1 MTRYRDPNRLST
13 VTERTYTVYG
23 WTISHGNLRRL
34 TGLITLGF
42 VVLNGMIALRFLL
55 KLLAAN
61 PASPF
66 AQFVYF
72 FTAPFLWPFQGLLY
86 TPTFGGSQMEFPALI
101 AIIVYTLI
109 AWIINRLIWL
119 LFSRSSTYSA

>member
-1 MTRYRDPNRLST
+1 MAYYPDPNRVQT
-13 VTERTYTVYG
+13 VTERTYTWYG
-23 WTISHGNLRRL
+23 WTIRHSDMRRL
-34 TGLITLGF
+34 IGLITLMF

-72 FTAPFLWPFQGLLY
+72 FTAPFLWPFQGLIY
-86 TPTFGGSQMEFPALI
+86 TPTFGGSQVEFPALV

-109 AWIINRLIWL
+109 AWIITRLIWL
-119 LFSRSSTYSA
+119 LFSRSK

>member
-1 MTRYRDPNRLST
+1 MSHYQNPNRVTT
-13 VTERTYTVYG
+13 VTEKTYTWYG
-23 WTISHGNLRRL
+23 WIITHSALRRL
-34 TGLITLGF
+34 TGLIMLGF

-86 TPTFGGSQMEFPALI
+86 TPAYGGVQVEFPALI
-101 AIIVYTLI
+101 AIVVYALV
-109 AWIINRLIWL
+109 AWIITRLIWL
-119 LFSRSSTYSA
+119 LFSRSG

>member
-1 MTRYRDPNRLST
+1 MTHYHDYEPVRT
-13 VTERTYTVYG
+13 VTERRYTVYG
-23 WTISHGNLRRL
+23 WTISHTDLRRL

-42 VVLNGMIALRFLL
+42 VILNGMIALRFLL

-86 TPTFGGSQMEFPALI
+86 TPTFGGVQVEFPALI
-101 AIIVYTLI
+101 AIMVYALI

-119 LFSRSSTYSA
+119 LFSRYGTP

>member
-1 MTRYRDPNRLST
+1 MAYYPDPNRVQT
-13 VTERTYTVYG
+13 VTERTYTWYG
-23 WTISHGNLRRL
+23 WTIRHSDLRRL
-34 TGLITLGF
+34 IGFITLMF

-86 TPTFGGSQMEFPALI
+86 TPTFGGSQVEFPALV

-109 AWIINRLIWL
+109 AWIITRLIWL
-119 LFSRSSTYSA
+119 LFSRSK